1 MAIRS
6 SELDQETEENRDER
20 VSSPETA
27 VLPRAASAA
36 AGFETVQPVVGK
48 MYDETRKKLLFK
60 AMCRADVAAIVW
72 SKEEGRIDLS
82 YEAGEM
88 LGLDAARPLTSFRT
102 LLHRVDPA
110 DRPKALLW
118 IWDNCFGTGQA
129 KKKFVLK
136 LRTVAEKQIGQ
147 RWLQV
152 TGQFEN
158 FEPDDAVI
166 FFTLRDITQQR
177 RLAEEQK
184 ILRARDERRLQD
196 LERANAELIEA
207 RLMAE
212 AALATKDR
220 LLGILGRDIRT
231 PLNSLLGMLS
241 LVDRDSLQADQASK
255 LDVAE
260 RAGEQL
266 AGMFEDLIDL
276 SQNDESGLVLHP
288 ETLELA
294 SLVTASCRPAEDIA
308 AGQNIAISIDLKDS
322 CPQWIQ
328 VDGVRFRQVMYRALA
343 ETIESSGP
351 GTIRVEV
358 NHPASELLRF
368 ELVTSS
374 PANDATDSTSPDAS
388 DEEFR
393 HSLFEK
399 ILRTMGGRTGEIR
412 DHQTR
417 TIWIELPCTA
427 AYSPR
432 VADETAATEKSVQ
445 GLGLKVLVAEDVVTN
460 QIVVEGHLSRLG
472 CECVIVPN
480 GEEAVRMVQ
489 EQSFDIVLM
498 DMAMPVMDGAEA
510 IGAIR
515 KLPNATGKLPILALT
530 AYSRPEELEPML
542 DAGANGTVIKP
553 VLVNE
558 LRTALMQAVAK

>member
-1 MAIRS
+1 MGILS
-6 SELDQETEENRDER
+6 SESEREPKENRDER
-20 VSSPETA
+20 LAFSKTDVQ
-27 VLPRAASAA
+27 PRAASGTAA
-36 AGFETVQPVVGK
+36 FETVQPVVGQ

-88 LGLDAARPLTSFRT
+88 LGLAAERPLTSFRT

-118 IWDNCFGTGQA
+118 IWDNCFGNERA

-136 LRTVAEKQIGQ
+136 LRTVAAKHTGQ

-166 FFTLRDITQQR
+166 FFTIRDITQQR
-177 RLAEEQK
+177 RLAEEQNV
-184 ILRARDERRLQD
+184 LRARDERRLQD
-196 LERANAELIEA
+196 LERVNAELVEA
-207 RLMAE
+207 RLTAE
-212 AALATKDR
+212 SALATKDR

-255 LDVAE
+255 LVLAE

-276 SQNDESGLVLHP
+276 SQNDEAGLVLHP
-288 ETLELA
+288 EPFELA
-294 SLVTASCRPAEDIA
+294 SLVAAGCRPAEDIA
-308 AGQNIAISIDLKDS
+308 AGKKIAFSVDLKDS
-322 CPQWIQ
+322 CPQWIEI
-328 VDGVRFRQVMYRALA
+328 DGVRFKQVMYRALA
-343 ETIESSGP
+343 EAIESSGP
-351 GTIRVEV
+351 GRIQVEV
-358 NHPASELLRF
+358 SRPASDILRF
-368 ELVTSS
+368 ELVANGPSS
-374 PANDATDSTSPDAS
+374 ETTDPMSPDAS

-393 HSLFEK
+393 HSLLEK
-399 ILRTMGGRTGEIR
+399 MLRTMGGRTGERR
-412 DHQTR
+412 DQRTR
-417 TIWIELPCTA
+417 TIWIEVPCTA
-427 AYSPR
+427 AYSPPTTGD
-432 VADETAATEKSVQ
+432 VSGPQESYQ
-445 GLGLKVLVAEDVVTN
+445 SLGLKVLVAEDVVTN

-472 CECVIVPN
+472 CECVVVPN
-480 GEEAVRMVQ
+480 GEEAVKMVQ
-489 EQSFDIVLM
+489 EQNFDIVLM
-498 DMAMPVMDGAEA
+498 DMAMPIMDGAEA

-515 KLPNATGKLPILALT
+515 QLPGGAGKLPILALT
-530 AYSRPEELEPML
+530 AYSRPEELEPL
-542 DAGANGTVIKP
+542 LAAGANGTVIKP

-558 LRTALMQAVAK
+558 LRTALTQAVAK